1 MFFKVYHPTAEEAFK
16 AKIITDAIKE
26 ETKPTL
32 KSQAEQARQRLC
44 TQTQPIT
51 PAHYMLVSGDYF
63 DGADETTNEG
73 LQIMSAWVGTFLI
86 GNWGPRIGHVCGAYP
101 GRRNH
106 SLLIQDLWFYLVLV
120 VAGQESIARICATQ
134 SVLAVEEMVRLG
146 YAVMDMELWL
156 PTGKT
161 VRGNAEKVAAARVY
175 RTVGAGKV
183 ANALQGRPPRRMWIE
198 WCRTCWRPEYRHDRQ
213 HLAGSEPLR
222 TRSASTSTTSV
233 DLGGTLVNR
242 SARTVSDNTARVRR

>member
-1 MFFKVYHPTAEEAFK
+1 VHLADIRLFFKVYHPTAEEAFK

-44 TQTQPIT
+44 TQIQPIT

-63 DGADETTNEG
+63 DGADDTTNEG

-86 GNWGPRIGHVCGAYP
+86 GNWGPRIGHVC
-101 GRRNH
+101 
-106 SLLIQDLWFYLVLV
+106 V
-120 VAGQESIARICATQ
+120 ARICTTQ

-146 YAVMDMELWL
+146 YAVMDMEFWL

-233 DLGGTLVNR
+233 ELGGTLINR
-242 SARTVSDNTARVRR
+242 STRTVSDNTARGRR